1 MTGDD
6 SGQNS
11 NPSSVVVQ
19 NVQDAPF
26 PTGVILD
33 DTNYPLWSQL
43 MEMRIGAR
51 NKSGFITGRSKK
63 PTANEKLIETWLIDN
78 NRVKSWLIDS
88 MSPPLIRRFIRL
100 QTAAEIWE
108 AVGKTFYDGTDETQL
123 FELNRKSF
131 TTRQNGRTLP
141 AYYNELVS
149 IFQDIDTRLTTQE
162 DTVAETVS
170 LNKTLSRLRVHIF
183 LAGLDSEFNQARSEI
198 LRKDPPLSLE
208 SCYAYIRKDHNQR
221 QTMEDPKQESD
232 SVVHMASRSRPQKGK
247 NSNSKG
253 NTFTCA
259 HCGEEGH
266 SKLRC
271 YEIIGYPEWWDFS
284 KKPRKKIGQ
293 ATVATSSPGQE
304 GSPPMAAHTSTIPGM
319 LHRNQTPNNSWIID
333 TGATDHMTN
342 NPEHLITSNPPKQS
356 IIQTASGEPEA
367 VTCQGSVKVSSSM
380 ELDTVLVVPSLS
392 SNLLSV
398 SQITEALNCYVI
410 FWPNECVFQDIATHQ
425 ILGCGT
431 RRGRLYYLE
440 ENHRSK
446 AYQTGIKQANKSMA
460 LLWHR
465 RLGHLSFSYLKKLKP
480 NLFLSLDDNEFNCGI
495 CEMAKNKRTSYVS
508 STNKNTVPFMK
519 IHSDVWGP
527 APIPTPSGA
536 RYFVTFVDECTRMIW
551 ISLLKNKG
559 EVVCAFKELHH
570 LIKTEY
576 RKEIQVLQSDNGGE
590 YINHEMTRFCQE
602 NLIRHQTSCAKTPEQ
617 NGLAERRNR
626 QILEIVRASLFDM
639 NVPRQLWG
647 EAVRSAAYLMN
658 RTPSRVIEF
667 KTPLQQIQELVNT
680 PINNGLDPRIFGCT
694 AYVHKSEG
702 KLEPRAVR
710 CVFIGYADKKK
721 GYRCYDPI
729 EEKIYVTRDVSF
741 HETVPYYGDGC
752 SLQGETPEEV
762 NTTMEFVDDL
772 ELAGNNEATSEQN
785 QTNST
790 VPPADTEHTNNISEQ
805 NQTDN
810 PENMDSSILQETEDA
825 HEIPPDEPAPRY
837 PVRSNRGV
845 PKKQYQPNLN
855 AKSRYPIGNYV
866 SHHRLASSHALAVNN
881 LSSTSIPNNVQ
892 EAVKDEKWKK
902 AMNEEMEALQ
912 KNETWELVKLPPGKK
927 LVGCRWIY
935 TLKLD
940 SNGNI
945 DRYKARLV
953 AKGYTQKY
961 GIDYGDTFA
970 PVAKINTIRILIS
983 IAANEDWPLKQ
994 FDVKNAFLNGVLED
1008 EVYMDPPPGTDCGGK
1023 VCKLKK
1029 ALYGLKQSPRAW
1041 FGRFSTFMKKIGYKQ
1056 SDADH
1061 TLFVKA
1067 GDRTVTALIVYVDDM
1082 VVTGNDSEEI
1092 KRLQTLLAT
1101 EFELK
1106 DLGHLKY
1113 FLGIEVS
1120 RSKAGITMCQRKY
1133 ILDLLTETG
1142 MLDCKPVETP
1152 IETNHKLSILPDQ
1165 VPTNKERYQKL
1176 VGKLIY
1182 LSHTR
1187 PDIAYAVSVVSRFMH
1202 APSEEHMKAVYRILK
1217 YLKATPGKGL
1227 FFGKNQDHKVVGYT
1241 DADWAGDRMDG
1252 KSTSGYFTFVGGN
1265 LVTWRSKKQKVVSRS
1280 SAEAEFRGMVHGV
1293 CELLWI
1299 KRILRDLGIA
1309 LTAPMQLRCDNE
1321 SAVKI
1326 ANNHVQH
1333 DRTKHVEIDRHF
1345 IKDHLEKKT
1354 IELPHVSS
1362 EDQLADMMT
1371 KAVCGRV
1378 FECSL
1383 SKLGMLDIH
1392 SPP

>member
-1 MTGDD
+1 MVKTVPFDNTSWALPKPATRVDVPEMVVNEVTLGPKNRKNQPKVEEATGVARPLDFAAGECHSATDVSVMESFKLSFTLACLLTLACFHTLNAQNSQQDYLDAHNAARAQVGVENITWNATVAAYAENYANQRIEDCNLIHSDGPYGENLAAGSGDFTGTAAVNLWVAEKTHYDHDTNSCASGEVCGHYTQVVWRNSSQLGCARVQCTNNGFWFIICSYYPRGNIIGQSPFSELDSIMGSLKLSYTLVCFVTLATLHTINAQNSQQNYLDAHNSGDRSLVGVGNMVWNTTVVAYAQNYANQRVSDCNLVSSNGPYGENLGKGGSTFTTGTATVNLWVAQKPYYDYDTNTSLVLNRFTRTSRGEEASRTEVPKRIKPNRSTEAYQAEPKWKKVADLFKNSSSMTGDNSD
-6 SGQNS
+6 QNS

-26 PTGVILD
+26 PTGVTLD
-33 DTNYPLWSQL
+33 DTNYPFPDLLPQDP
-43 MEMRIGAR
+43 
-51 NKSGFITGRSKK
+51 KK

-88 MSPPLIRRFIRL
+88 MTPPLIRRFIRL

-170 LNKTLSRLRVHIF
+170 LSKTLSRLRVHIF

-247 NSNSKG
+247 NSNNKG
-253 NTFTCA
+253 NIFTCA

-271 YEIIGYPEWWDFS
+271 YEIIGCPEWWDFS

-342 NPEHLITSNPPKQS
+342 NPKHLITSNPPKQS

-410 FWPNECVFQDIATHQ
+410 FWPNECQLIRSLVVV
-425 ILGCGT
+425 LYG
-431 RRGRLYYLE
+431 GRLYYLE

-495 CEMAKNKRTSYVS
+495 CEMAKNKRTSCVS

-559 EVVCAFKELHH
+559 EVVCVFKELHH

-647 EAVRSAAYLMN
+647 EAVRSVVYLMN

-762 NTTMEFVDDL
+762 NTTMKFVDDL

-790 VPPADTEHTNNISEQ
+790 VPPADTEHTDNISEQ

-810 PENMDSSILQETEDA
+810 PENMDN
-825 HEIPPDEPAPRY
+825 EPAPRY

-855 AKSRYPIGNYV
+855 AKSRYPIDNYV
-866 SHHRLASSHALAVNN
+866 SHHRLASSHALAINN

-912 KNETWELVKLPPGKK
+912 KNETWELVKLLPGKK

-961 GIDYGDTFA
+961 GIDYGDTFS

-1008 EVYMDPPPGTDCGGK
+1008 EVYMDPPPGTDCGG
-1023 VCKLKK
+1023 
-1029 ALYGLKQSPRAW
+1029 
-1041 FGRFSTFMKKIGYKQ
+1041 
-1056 SDADH
+1056 
-1061 TLFVKA
+1061 
-1067 GDRTVTALIVYVDDM
+1067 
-1082 VVTGNDSEEI
+1082 N
-1092 KRLQTLLAT
+1092 
-1101 EFELK
+1101 
-1106 DLGHLKY
+1106 
-1113 FLGIEVS
+1113 
-1120 RSKAGITMCQRKY
+1120 
-1133 ILDLLTETG
+1133 
-1142 MLDCKPVETP
+1142 
-1152 IETNHKLSILPDQ
+1152 
-1165 VPTNKERYQKL
+1165 
-1176 VGKLIY
+1176 
-1182 LSHTR
+1182 
-1187 PDIAYAVSVVSRFMH
+1187 
-1202 APSEEHMKAVYRILK
+1202 
-1217 YLKATPGKGL
+1217 
-1227 FFGKNQDHKVVGYT
+1227 
-1241 DADWAGDRMDG
+1241 
-1252 KSTSGYFTFVGGN
+1252 
-1265 LVTWRSKKQKVVSRS
+1265 
-1280 SAEAEFRGMVHGV
+1280 
-1293 CELLWI
+1293 
-1299 KRILRDLGIA
+1299 
-1309 LTAPMQLRCDNE
+1309 
-1321 SAVKI
+1321 
-1326 ANNHVQH
+1326 
-1333 DRTKHVEIDRHF
+1333 
-1345 IKDHLEKKT
+1345 
-1354 IELPHVSS
+1354 
-1362 EDQLADMMT
+1362 
-1371 KAVCGRV
+1371 
-1378 FECSL
+1378 
-1383 SKLGMLDIH
+1383 
-1392 SPP
+1392 